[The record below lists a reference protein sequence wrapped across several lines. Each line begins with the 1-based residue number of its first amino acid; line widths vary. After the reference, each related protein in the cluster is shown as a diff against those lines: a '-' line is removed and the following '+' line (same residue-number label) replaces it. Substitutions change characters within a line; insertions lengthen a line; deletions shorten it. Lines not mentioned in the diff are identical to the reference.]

1 MSRRLLSKAV
11 ILALCLVPLPA
22 RAQLNLPTPPD
33 HYENFNVDLAGIS
46 LLNTL
51 LPQLDVESQRMV
63 QQMLGPR
70 SARTPPPVPRSAAL
84 SLLRSLDLEP
94 FRGEILELLIHH
106 SSVLDVVPDGA
117 SDWIPVVHDSLL
129 FFLDRSGNERL
140 FERVL
145 NFVYLPSG
153 ASRGERL
160 LTFTD
165 RTPSLQKIGQILAR
179 NPDLPTDL
187 RGALQTLENDIDTA
201 DPDEIVSLI
210 KEDIGQEPIDTFR
223 VRFAE
228 DILAEASMGAVMR
241 ARVVRA
247 DEEGEE
253 DIVFKVVKPYVLRS
267 LPRELEILDELSL
280 FFEEHSSDYGLGDV
294 PLSDTFRDVEAALS
308 SEIRISDEQI
318 NLASAETYYADNPR
332 IRVPHL
338 HPLSTPNV
346 TAMEFVVG
354 DKITDAHLGRPDDRR
369 EMARRLS
376 DVLTI
381 DVIFASQEE
390 AIFHGDPHAG
400 NVFHISEDATDPYQI
415 ALLDWG
421 LYGSFGREQREQLV
435 QLVLG
440 VHLGNTK
447 RVENNVGA
455 LIEEWPPASA
465 AEYDTIKDIVN
476 QTV

>member
-1 MSRRLLSKAV
+1 MSRRFLSWAV
-11 ILALCLVPLPA
+11 IPLALCLIPLPA

-33 HYENFNVDLAGIS
+33 HYENFDVDLAGIS

-63 QQMLGPR
+63 QQFLGPQ
-70 SARTPPPVPRSAAL
+70 SARTQPPVPRSAAL
-84 SLLRSLDLEP
+84 GLLRSLDLEP

-106 SSVLDVVPDGA
+106 SSVLEVVPDGA

-129 FFLDRSGNERL
+129 FFLDRLGNERL

-145 NFVYLPSG
+145 NFAYLPSG
-153 ASRGERL
+153 ADRGDRL

-187 RGALQTLENDIDTA
+187 RSALQTLENDIDTA
-201 DPDEIVSLI
+201 DPVEIVNLI
-210 KEDIGQEPIDTFR
+210 KEDIGQGPIDTFR

-228 DILAEASMGAVMR
+228 DILAEASVGAVIR
-241 ARVVRA
+241 ARVVQA
-247 DEEGEE
+247 DRDGEE

-267 LPRELEILDELSL
+267 LPQELEILEELSS
-280 FFEEHSSDYGLGDV
+280 FFEEHGGDYGLGDV
-294 PLSDTFRDVEAALS
+294 PLSDTFRDVKAALS
-308 SEIRISDEQI
+308 SEIRISDEQT
-318 NLASAETYYADNPR
+318 NLASAEAYYADNPR
-332 IRVPHL
+332 IHVPRL
-338 HPLSTPNV
+338 HPLSTENV

-354 DKITDAHLGRPDDRR
+354 DKITDAHLGRPDARR

-381 DVIFASQEE
+381 DVIFASEEE

-421 LYGSFGREQREQLV
+421 STAASGVNNANSLSNWCSASIWETPSGSRTMWGR
-435 QLVLG
+435 
-440 VHLGNTK
+440 
-447 RVENNVGA
+447 
-455 LIEEWPPASA
+455 
-465 AEYDTIKDIVN
+465 
-476 QTV
+476 